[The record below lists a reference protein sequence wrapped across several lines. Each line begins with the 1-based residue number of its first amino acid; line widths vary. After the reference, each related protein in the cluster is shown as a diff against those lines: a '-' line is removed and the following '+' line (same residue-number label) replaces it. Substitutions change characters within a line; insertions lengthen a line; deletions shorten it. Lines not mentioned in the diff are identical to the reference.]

1 MSDPTP
7 RVHPTEPHISYR
19 DEGWEWFNT
28 ALEQVWWPSSPW
40 TTFTPWCWDFLR
52 LLMEDIW
59 PIGDSRKY
67 GLLSSNASLTQT
79 LASAIRMSLHL
90 CVWDTWST
98 CRCFSSTLW
107 THLTDLGWY
116 WCVCVYVYICICVY
130 ICACMCVCMCSCV
143 CACTHMCIS
152 RVIVERF
159 LIYCVYSPLLPL
171 LKTYLW
177 QDYRKLALHRT
188 QTCKSKWSNRWRV
201 QRWLF
206 EIQSSSH
213 PWGLLKTGLQPGKV
227 IQICNSQPWR
237 CWGREIIR

>member
-79 LASAIRMSLHL
+79 LASAIRMSLHW
-90 CVWDTWST
+90 CVWDTWAT

-143 CACTHMCIS
+143 CMHTN
-152 RVIVERF
+152 
-159 LIYCVYSPLLPL
+159 VY
-171 LKTYLW
+171 LKGY
-177 QDYRKLALHRT
+177 
-188 QTCKSKWSNRWRV
+188 S
-201 QRWLF
+201 
-206 EIQSSSH
+206 
-213 PWGLLKTGLQPGKV
+213 
-227 IQICNSQPWR
+227 
-237 CWGREIIR
+237 REISNLLCLFSSVTSFENVSLARLS